1 MKKIFTITIITALL
15 ALAVH
20 QGCSKSVARCANCG
34 KVIKTTVL
42 RGIHFDFDKY
52 VVRSDGVPILNEDI
66 ELMKADPSLDV
77 SIEGYCDIIGS
88 DAYNQVLSEK
98 RAVAVKDYFL
108 KNGIASDRMKAVG
121 FGRKN
126 PVVPNDTAANRSI
139 NRRVE
144 LQIIK
149 ARP

>member
-1 MKKIFTITIITALL
+1 MKKILTIVIGVAML
-15 ALAVH
+15 ALAIH
-20 QGCSKSVARCANCG
+20 QGCSRSVARCENCG
-34 KVIKTTVL
+34 KVVKTTVL

-52 VVRSDGVPILNEDI
+52 AVRPDGVPILNEDI
-66 ELMKADPSLDV
+66 ELLKGDPALDV
-77 SIEGYCDIIGS
+77 SIEGHCDIIGS
-88 DAYNQVLSEK
+88 DAYNQKLSEK
-98 RAVAVKDYFL
+98 RAGTVRDYLL
-108 KNGIASDRMKAVG
+108 KNDIASERMKTVG

-126 PVVPNDTAANRSI
+126 PIVPNDSAENRTM

>member
-1 MKKIFTITIITALL
+1 MKRMLMIAIGVAML
-15 ALAVH
+15 ALALH
-20 QGCSKSVARCANCG
+20 QGCAKSVARCENCG
-34 KVIKTTVL
+34 EVVKTTVL

-52 VVRSDGVPILNEDI
+52 EVRPDGVPILSEDI
-66 ELMKADPSLDV
+66 DLIKKDPTLDV
-77 SIEGYCDIIGS
+77 SIEGHCDIIGS
-88 DAYNQVLSEK
+88 DAYNQKLSEK
-98 RAVAVKDYFL
+98 RAGAVQDYFL
-108 KNGIASDRMKAVG
+108 KNGVATERMKAVG

-126 PVVPNDTAANRSI
+126 PIVPNDTAENRAM